1 MPGLLHRFLTIDRRW
16 IFLIVLLS
24 VTVPIVFPVG
34 LPVTV
39 TDSTQRAFDYIE
51 ALKPGDIVWLSFDYG
66 PSSAPENDPM
76 AEAFLR
82 QCFLKQLPVIV
93 TALYPLGGLGL
104 ANQSIAK
111 VTAEF
116 SEPLQPPVPI
126 DGLPPKSAPGP
137 TGPKYGVDYINLGY
151 KDGPAAVMRRLGDD
165 IAGAFPTDVNGHPLS
180 QFPIMRG
187 VKNLR
192 DVKLVFTAATGLIGE
207 YWITQVHSQIGTPV
221 IIGPTAVSAPKYYAF
236 INSGQ
241 LVGMLGGMKGAAEYE
256 KLLASKYPQL
266 AAYYGSTKGFT
277 AEKGMDGQTVLHGII
292 LLFIVLGNIAFFQ
305 ERRKKAGAS

>member
-1 MPGLLHRFLTIDRRW
+1 MPGVLHRFLAIDRRW
-16 IFLIVLLS
+16 IFLLVLLS
-24 VTVPIVFPVG
+24 VAGPIVFPVG

-39 TDSTQRAFDYIE
+39 TDSTRKAYDYIE

-82 QCFLKQLPVIV
+82 QCLTKKVRVIV

-104 ANQSIAK
+104 ANQCVAK
-111 VTAEF
+111 IVAEYP
-116 SEPLQPPVPI
+116 E
-126 DGLPPKSAPGP
+126 A
-137 TGPKYGVDYINLGY
+137 KYGVDYINLGY
-151 KDGPAAVMRRLGDD
+151 KDGAAAVMRRLGDD
-165 IAGAFPTDVNGHPLS
+165 ITGAFPTDVNGRPLAE
-180 QFPIMRG
+180 FPIMHG
-187 VKNLR
+187 LKSIR

-207 YWITQVHSQIGTPV
+207 WWITQVHSQIGTPV

-241 LVGMLGGMKGAAEYE
+241 LEGMLGGMKGAAEYE
-256 KLLASKYPQL
+256 FLIASKYPGL
-266 AAYYGSTKGFT
+266 ASYYKSTKGFT
-277 AEKGMDGQTVLHGII
+277 ATKGMDGQTVLHGFI